1 MTQNGIQRTAYDWPM
16 LLFVV
21 SAAVGLGI
29 AYDRMAAGLKFGL
42 IVGGA
47 ALAYWFAHAP
57 ERVRLSRWGEVSPVQ
72 TVLRVLPTLLA
83 IFFLLTNDWGRWDAK
98 LGWLDPLRR
107 WFAAWQPALPA
118 IRLNPNVAG
127 GIIAAF
133 LPMQAAALQ
142 EGSRG
147 QRGIWLRSL
156 LLGLSGMGLLMSAS
170 RGAWLALAAAAG
182 GRASWELSGWIA
194 GRWAADG
201 EKRAPIAIWASLL
214 IVSVTFIAL
223 VLALT
228 PWGARL
234 LALQDERVEIWRN
247 SRELLGDYPFTGLGL
262 GGFPMAYSTY
272 VLLVHVEYLPHAHN
286 LFLNVWLEQ
295 GALGLIALLWLLRT
309 ASWPAIP
316 ASRWRPAALTTLAI
330 ILLHGLVDDA
340 LYGYGGWGILLLF
353 VPFGM
358 LSRSDAGSAARPA
371 WEPRPTRPESRVALM
386 GGGMAAL
393 LVVAVTLI
401 PAVRAAFQANLG
413 ALAQTQAE
421 LSVYRWPQWPIQD
434 SLRRSPDVNLTRA
447 IAHYRAALAMDPT
460 NATANR
466 RLGQIELARGDYD
479 ASCRHLQAAYAAAEN
494 QRAVRQL
501 WGECLAL
508 FGDIRS
514 AAALWQ
520 TVDMSQQQLELR
532 QSWYWYLGEQER
544 AARIAA
550 AEQVLFGRS

>member
-1 MTQNGIQRTAYDWPM
+1 
-16 LLFVV
+16 LV
-21 SAAVGLGI
+21 I
-29 AYDRMAAGLKFGL
+29 AYDRPVAGLRFGL

-47 ALAYWFAHAP
+47 TLGYWFARAP
-57 ERVRLSRWGEVSPVQ
+57 ERVRLRPWGDVSPVR
-72 TVLRVLPTLLA
+72 VMLSVLPTLVA

-107 WFAAWQPALPA
+107 WFAAWQPALPG

-133 LPMQAAALQ
+133 LPLQAAAWQ
-142 EGSRG
+142 EGSRS
-147 QRGIWLRSL
+147 RRSIWLGSL

-170 RGAWLALAAAAG
+170 RGAWLALAAALSGWAL
-182 GRASWELSGWIA
+182 WELSGWIA
-194 GRWAADG
+194 RRRTTAERGR
-201 EKRAPIAIWASLL
+201 IQTAIWAGSLVTG
-214 IVSVTFIAL
+214 IVFIAL

-228 PWGARL
+228 PWGTRL
-234 LALQDERVEIWRN
+234 LAWPGERPAIWRN
-247 SRELLGDYPFTGLGL
+247 SRDLLGDYLFTGLGL
-262 GGFPMAYSTY
+262 GGFPMAYSSY
-272 VLLVHVEYLPHAHN
+272 VLLVHVGYIAHAHN
-286 LFLNVWLEQ
+286 LFLDVWLEQ
-295 GALGLIALLWLLRT
+295 GVPGIIALLWLLGT
-309 ASWPAIP
+309 AFWSVMP
-316 ASRWRPAALTTLAI
+316 ASRWRPAALAALAV

-340 LYGYGGWGILLLF
+340 FYGYGGWGVLLLF
-353 VPFGM
+353 VPFGV
-358 LSRSDAGSAARPA
+358 LARVREAKTATSVGGPAAERTNVRTNLVRGSL
-371 WEPRPTRPESRVALM
+371 VAL
-386 GGGMAAL
+386 L
-393 LVVAVTLI
+393 LGATFLVPQMQSVFL
-401 PAVRAAFQANLG
+401 ANLG

-434 SLRRSPDVNLTRA
+434 SLRRSSDVNLTRA
-447 IAHYRAALAMDPT
+447 IAYYRAALAIDPA

-508 FGDIRS
+508 SGDIQ
-514 AAALWQ
+514 AAATLWQ

-532 QSWYWYLGEQER
+532 QWWYWYLGEQER

-550 AEQVLFGRS
+550 AERVLFGRS